1 MAQKGI
7 SFKITA
13 VNKTKQAFRGITS
26 GLKKVSG
33 AVFNLKTA
41 LTGVVGVAGMGL
53 LIKNSLTATDRLG
66 KMSNVLG
73 ITVKDLQTLRL
84 ASEIGGIEFE
94 TFAKATRRLTDN
106 FGDFL
111 NGTGEATATFKALG
125 ISQSDAIALSGDQI
139 GILSLVA
146 DRLDQVENST
156 LKLKFAQEI
165 FGGRGAELIN
175 VLKGG
180 SEELRK
186 FAIESD
192 KFGSLTSKQVSAV
205 ENFNDS
211 IVRMKTVFANI
222 VNTIVADL
230 SPAFFKLSEDLRDF
244 ALNQVGDIQN
254 FGKGFAMAM
263 LDATES
269 LLLFGENVKIAGGNL
284 RIFFKNTA
292 DLLDF
297 SKILDN
303 IKSGRKFKPFEEFT
317 HEISP
322 ELSKVLLLIRKRILE
337 VADSTDNLGDGL
349 KKAKD
354 QAEETQKELK
364 FLEDR
369 LTRLDSASDSFGN
382 TIAKSFESAVISGER
397 LSETMKKLGASL
409 VQMIYNETVTKPL
422 AEKISSV
429 IRNVL
434 GVAIDKTKEIEEKNK
449 RVTSA
454 VVETN
459 GQRVIAN
466 SLENTNNILLL
477 SKLSTEQL
485 ITEEKRKQTKEQENK
500 NKAQG
505 TAMLMSG
512 NPLGFLGF
520 MAKGG
525 TVSGGK
531 SYVVGEQ
538 GAEIFS
544 PSVNGTITPN
554 HEIGNGGN
562 SIKIV
567 QEINI
572 MPSVSEVARAEIF
585 GMLPLIK
592 QEALNGVIDARNRGG
607 SFARAMGVKA

>member
-41 LTGVVGVAGMGL
+41 LTGAVGVAGMGL

-73 ITVKDLQTLRL
+73 IAVKDLQTLRL

-111 NGTGEATATFKALG
+111 NGTGEATLTFKALG
-125 ISQSDAIALSGDQI
+125 ISQSDAIALSGDQMA
-139 GILSLVA
+139 ILGLVA
-146 DRLDQVENST
+146 DRLDQVQNST

-180 SEELRK
+180 SEALK
-186 FAIESD
+186 QFAIESN
-192 KFGSLTSKQVSAV
+192 KFGSLNKKQVEAV

-211 IVRMKTVFANI
+211 IVRMKTVFMNI
-222 VNTIVADL
+222 VNQIVANI
-230 SPAFFKLSEDLRDF
+230 SPAFLKLSEHIREKVLKSIED
-244 ALNQVGDIQN
+244 ANGSVQN
-254 FGKGFAMAM
+254 FAKVGAKDLIDFGIKAIKMF
-263 LDATES
+263 ES
-269 LLLFGENVKIAGGNL
+269 LVTGVGSFVVSLKRAIEVIQHPFSK
-284 RIFFKNTA
+284 KNRQEFE
-292 DLLDF
+292 DF
-297 SKILDN
+297 SFSLQGIVN
-303 IKSGRKFKPFEEFT
+303 
-317 HEISP
+317 
-322 ELSKVLLLIRKRILE
+322 ILE
-337 VADSTDNLGDGL
+337 GFKKNVDEVTSSTDNLHEAFNKTKDNIDETG
-349 KKAKD
+349 KKL
-354 QAEETQKELK
+354 QLV
-364 FLEDR
+364 EDR
-369 LTRLDSASDSFGN
+369 LTRLESSSDSFGN
-382 TIAKSFESAVISGER
+382 TIAKSFEKATLSGEK
-397 LSETMKKLGASL
+397 LSEVMRSLGASL

-429 IRNVL
+429 IRDVL
-434 GVAIDKTKEIEEKNK
+434 GVAIDKTKEIEEKNRK
-449 RVTSA
+449 VTNA
-454 VVETN
+454 VKETN
-459 GQRVIAN
+459 GQRIIAN
-466 SLENTNNILLL
+466 SLEATNNNLLIG
-477 SKLSTEQL
+477 KLTTEQL
-485 ITEEKRKQTKEQENK
+485 ITAEKRKQTKEQENK

-525 TVSGGK
+525 SVAGGK
-531 SYVVGEQ
+531 PYVVGEQ
-538 GAEIFS
+538 GAEIFQ
-544 PSVNGTITPN
+544 PSSNGTIIPN
-554 HEIGNGGN
+554 HKIGSGGD
-562 SIKIV
+562 SIRIV

-572 MPSVSEVARAEIF
+572 MPSVSETARAEIF

-592 QEALNGVIDARNRGG
+592 QEALNGVMDARNRGG
-607 SFARAMGVKA
+607 SFARALGVKA

>member
-41 LTGVVGVAGMGL
+41 LTGAVGVAGMGL

-73 ITVKDLQTLRL
+73 IAVKDLQTLKL

-125 ISQSDAIALSGDQI
+125 ISQSDAIALSGDQMA
-139 GILSLVA
+139 ILGLVA
-146 DRLDQVENST
+146 DRLDQVQNST

-180 SEELRK
+180 SEALRQ

-192 KFGSLTSKQVSAV
+192 KFGSLNKKQVQAV

-211 IVRMKTVFANI
+211 IVRMKTVFMNVVNQIVANI
-222 VNTIVADL
+222 
-230 SPAFFKLSEDLRDF
+230 SPAFLKLSEHIREKVLKSIED
-244 ALNQVGDIQN
+244 ANGSVQN
-254 FGKGFAMAM
+254 FAKTGSKDLIDFGIKAIKMFEG
-263 LDATES
+263 LVTGVGSFIIS
-269 LLLFGENVKIAGGNL
+269 LKRAIEVIQHP
-284 RIFFKNTA
+284 
-292 DLLDF
+292 F
-297 SKILDN
+297 SKKN
-303 IKSGRKFKPFEEFT
+303 RKEFEDFNFSLQK
-317 HEISP
+317 I
-322 ELSKVLLLIRKRILE
+322 VDILE
-337 VADSTDNLGDGL
+337 GFKKNVDDVTTSTDNLH
-349 KKAKD
+349 KAFDK
-354 QAEETQKELK
+354 TKENLEDTGHK
-364 FLEDR
+364 LQLVEDR
-369 LTRLDSASDSFGN
+369 LTRLDSASDSFGT

-397 LSETMKKLGASL
+397 LSETLRKLGTSL

-434 GVAIDKTKEIEEKNK
+434 GTAIDKTKEIKDKNK
-449 RVTSA
+449 DITNAIFES
-454 VVETN
+454 N
-459 GQRVIAN
+459 GQRVVAN
-466 SLENTNNILLL
+466 SLETTNNALLMQ
-477 SKLSTEQL
+477 KL
-485 ITEEKRKQTKEQENK
+485 ITERQITAEKDAQNKEANTKMK
-500 NKAQG
+500 YDIIG
-505 TAMLMSG
+505 MFTGGSFPG
-512 NPLGFLGF
+512 

-531 SYVVGEQ
+531 SYMVGEE
-538 GAEIFS
+538 GAEIFT
-544 PSVNGTITPN
+544 PSSNGSIIPN
-554 HEIGNGGN
+554 DKIGGSN

>member
-41 LTGVVGVAGMGL
+41 LTGAVGVAGMGL

-73 ITVKDLQTLRL
+73 IAVKDLQTLRL

-111 NGTGEATATFKALG
+111 NGTGEATLTFKALG
-125 ISQSDAIALSGDQI
+125 ISQSDAIALSGDQMA
-139 GILSLVA
+139 ILGLVA
-146 DRLDQVENST
+146 DRLDQVQNST

-180 SEELRK
+180 SEALK
-186 FAIESD
+186 QFAIESN
-192 KFGSLTSKQVSAV
+192 KFGSLNKKQVEAV

-211 IVRMKTVFANI
+211 IVRMKTVFMNI
-222 VNTIVADL
+222 VNQIVANI
-230 SPAFFKLSEDLRDF
+230 SPAFLKLSEHIREKVLKSIED
-244 ALNQVGDIQN
+244 ANGSVQN
-254 FGKGFAMAM
+254 FAKVGAKDLIDFGIKAIKMFEG
-263 LDATES
+263 LVIGVGSFIVS
-269 LLLFGENVKIAGGNL
+269 LKKAIEVIQHP
-284 RIFFKNTA
+284 
-292 DLLDF
+292 F
-297 SKILDN
+297 SKKN
-303 IKSGRKFKPFEEFT
+303 RKEFDDFKFSLQG
-317 HEISP
+317 I
-322 ELSKVLLLIRKRILE
+322 VDILE
-337 VADSTDNLGDGL
+337 GFKKNVDEVTSSTDNLHEAFNKTKDNIDETG
-349 KKAKD
+349 KKL
-354 QAEETQKELK
+354 QLV
-364 FLEDR
+364 EDR
-369 LTRLDSASDSFGN
+369 LTRLESSSDSFGN
-382 TIAKSFESAVISGER
+382 TIAKSFEKATLSGEK
-397 LSETMKKLGASL
+397 LSEVMKSLGASL

-434 GVAIDKTKEIEEKNK
+434 GVAIDKTKEIEEKNRK
-449 RVTSA
+449 VTNA
-454 VVETN
+454 VKETN
-459 GQRVIAN
+459 GQRIIAN
-466 SLENTNNILLL
+466 SLEATNNNLLIG
-477 SKLSTEQL
+477 KLTTEQL
-485 ITEEKRKQTKEQENK
+485 ITAEKRKQTKEQENK

-525 TVSGGK
+525 SVAGGK
-531 SYVVGEQ
+531 PYVVGEQ
-538 GAEIFS
+538 GAEIFQ
-544 PSVNGTITPN
+544 PSSNGTIIPN
-554 HEIGNGGN
+554 HKIGSGGD
-562 SIKIV
+562 SIRIV

-572 MPSVSEVARAEIF
+572 MPSVSETARAEIF

-592 QEALNGVIDARNRGG
+592 QEALNGVMDARNRGG
-607 SFARAMGVKA
+607 SFARALGVKA